1 MILDPFCGSG
11 TTGVISA
18 KLGRRFVGFDLDES
32 YLQTAQKRIEDEIHT
47 SATRL
52 NFKQEIESVAQA

>member
-11 TTGVISA
+11 TTGVISTR
-18 KLGRRFVGFDLDES
+18 LGRRFVGFDLDES
-32 YLQTAQKRIEDEIHT
+32 YLQTAQKRIEDEINT

-52 NFKQEIESVAQA
+52 NFKQQAETSAKA